1 MSKIKYNRIKAAL
14 AEAGRQS
21 SELAAHMGV
30 HITTVSDWCTN
41 TNQPS
46 IKDLYT
52 IADYLKTNVRLLLVP
67 NVVAEPPSYMLNEL
81 PGNYY
86 VVPPPA
92 TPEKK
97 KTAKAAPAKRGKKK

>member
-41 TNQPS
+41 TNQPA
-46 IKDLYT
+46 IQDLYI
-52 IADYLKTNVRLLLVP
+52 IAAYLKMNVRLLLVP
-67 NVVAEPPSYMLNEL
+67 NIVAEPYLLNEE
-81 PGNYY
+81 PGGYF
-86 VVPPPA
+86 VAPQPTAPV
-92 TPEKK
+92 KK
-97 KTAKAAPAKRGKKK
+97 KAAPKKARKK

>member
-46 IKDLYT
+46 IKDLYA
-52 IADYLKTNVRLLLVP
+52 IADYLKMNVRLLLVP
-67 NVVAEPPSYMLNEL
+67 NIVAEPSYMLNEL

>member
-21 SELAAHMGV
+21 SELAAYMGV

-46 IKDLYT
+46 IKDLYA

-67 NVVAEPPSYMLNEL
+67 NVVAEPSYMLNEL
-81 PGNYY
+81 PANYY
-86 VVPPPA
+86 VVPPT

-97 KTAKAAPAKRGKKK
+97 KTAKAAPAKRAKKK